1 MRSTHSLVH
10 FTQRRERKEFFE
22 HTVDDQSPF
31 PLPPVLRKTL
41 FLITSICDFARRF
54 VKTQKRKQLGSW
66 RRGKPKPQ
74 PKAERKKKSLR
85 ECNPDGG
92 LRVSTNYYLPSRI
105 RENKNQLLLSFGLPL
120 HAQAELNMDPVN
132 WRTKFP
138 AESREK
144 VVNKVLSTLMKRVP
158 FSEHEKHMSDYKR
171 ISVNFEEKVYMVS
184 RDQQEYILRIKSKL
198 EELESSPKNLNPGG
212 AQGQSISVQS
222 TAPSQAHKQHSL
234 PSVRDNIA
242 SGGGFT
248 NSASAQPTVSVMPQV
263 PLPNNAS
270 ENSNSQNVFG
280 NSQRSVRNLSG
291 RGQPYNITA
300 NNMRQE
306 KGRQNSPQ
314 IVTEQNHEQQN
325 PHLCKQV
332 WQENISPS
340 YVTQQKQLQPQ
351 HHYQQKLL
359 NPTQQ
364 QTSQQSM
371 LQTPVMRPSETRVSP
386 LSDIWQD
393 PMSSF
398 YQTTQL
404 RFKNQSQIAFRQTN
418 QSQVTPDIHQN
429 VSSSSQNPLM
439 QSQMQAHLIGRKLT
453 ATNTQQ
459 SHIDGQPNGVL
470 NLQQQQPRSPFQQN
484 DVQQRFQLQKTSLSS
499 AHHEQLGERNNI
511 SVLQQSSQLPNKD
524 QEPQPHSLER
534 RLNTQ
539 TQPEKMKQL
548 PNPSAQDQQQAYQ
561 TSGTLTST
569 FERRVSCTDNGQEE
583 AYQMLQS
590 LKSKYLIP
598 LADMYKTITCRLQQ
612 LNSVSQQTETVG
624 IEKLNALRNRVKSII
639 SNLNLPKSKVA
650 PSSKENLGVYEKFIT
665 SILSVRGRGNSG
677 PSEQHAQ
684 RSSDVNSTRQF
695 MQLRSQTP
703 PVQTQQDEKKPTF
716 QSVNSQDS
724 ATTMQRSNAT
734 NLVNDSKSVS
744 ECPTLQP
751 TDTYSGK
758 IGSFNI
764 VQQVSS
770 NIPRTNLQQ
779 PNVKTLLSHSP
790 VHGPQ
795 SNVNAFESSCNT
807 LQEMHL
813 KQPKEEQDVQAQTPK
828 QEPQD
833 WHEMLQ
839 QSVQKQIVQQHSGLL
854 KFQSGASFPTA
865 LPKTHGSS
873 RSQVPWCSTIDKKS
887 LLVPFTEARPTFYPI
902 NTPSTKTSCLV
913 PLPSSSVP
921 GDFEIHMS
929 DTSSLSNAGTI
940 GDHVVDGAPKAT
952 SPIAISTPGISAS
965 FLLEESSNDIHCNTS
980 TIMSDEL
987 SASKQPIQRLVKVVN
1002 MMSSK
1007 ALSAAILD
1015 IGSVVCTTDRLSE
1028 SATLMGSRG
1037 SVGEDFVGMTNSRL
1051 QKSYLAWQDKTFGTK
1066 NMKRCRSTSPINV
1079 DASATGSIYDSSRLS
1094 DTEIFDLE
1102 STAIS
1107 YIKRPRIEVNQTLF
1121 EEITAINHQLI
1132 DTVLDVSDEDTPP
1145 TVVSAQFRGGQ
1156 GTIVRCSFVP
1166 VTIDPSLRSQ
1176 HPSAQMLPI
1185 QPLRLLVPANYPLCS
1200 PIFLDK
1206 LRVEVGD
1213 ELEDF
1218 SAKVKSK
1225 LNMSLR
1231 RLMEPLSLGEIAR
1244 TWDICVRAVVA
1255 EYAEQNGGGNLSS
1268 KYGGWE
1274 DCMSAA

>member
-1 MRSTHSLVH
+1 MTFTGDKSTRTLIPCLSSLPTYARIQPIIYEKHTLVH
-10 FTQRRERKEFFE
+10 FTQRRERKESFE
-22 HTVDDQSPF
+22 HTVDDQLPF

-54 VKTQKRKQLGSW
+54 VKTQKR
-66 RRGKPKPQ
+66 
-74 PKAERKKKSLR
+74 
-85 ECNPDGG
+85 
-92 LRVSTNYYLPSRI
+92 
-105 RENKNQLLLSFGLPL
+105 

-171 ISVNFEEKVYMVS
+171 ISVNFEERVYMVS

-222 TAPSQAHKQHSL
+222 TAPSQAHEQHSL

-248 NSASAQPTVSVMPQV
+248 NLASAQPTVSVTPQV

-270 ENSNSQNVFG
+270 ENSNTQNVFG

-306 KGRQNSPQ
+306 QGRQNSPQ
-314 IVTEQNHEQQN
+314 IVAQQNHEQQN
-325 PHLCKQV
+325 PHLCK
-332 WQENISPS
+332 
-340 YVTQQKQLQPQ
+340 
-351 HHYQQKLL
+351 
-359 NPTQQ
+359 
-364 QTSQQSM
+364 
-371 LQTPVMRPSETRVSP
+371 
-386 LSDIWQD
+386 QD

-404 RFKNQSQIAFRQTN
+404 RIKNQSQIAFRQTN

-484 DVQQRFQLQKTSLSS
+484 NVQQRFQLQKTNLSS

-569 FERRVSCTDNGQEE
+569 SEGRVSCTDNGQEE

-677 PSEQHAQ
+677 PSEQHGQ

-724 ATTMQRSNAT
+724 ATTIQRSNAT

-764 VQQVSS
+764 VHQVSS
-770 NIPRTNLQQ
+770 GTLNIPKTNLQQ

-790 VHGPQ
+790 VLGPQ
-795 SNVNAFESSCNT
+795 SYVNAFESSCNT
-807 LQEMHL
+807 FQEMHL
-813 KQPKEEQDVQAQTPK
+813 KQPKEERDVQAQTLK

-839 QSVQKQIVQQHSGLL
+839 QSVQKQIVQQHSRLL
-854 KFQSGASFPTA
+854 KFQSEASFPTA

-873 RSQVPWCSTIDKKS
+873 RSQVPRCSTIDKKN
-887 LLVPFTEARPTFYPI
+887 LLVPFTEARTTFYPI
-902 NTPSTKTSCLV
+902 NTPSTKTCLV

-921 GDFEIHMS
+921 GDFEMPMS

-940 GDHVVDGAPKAT
+940 GDHMVDGAPKST

-1015 IGSVVCTTDRLSE
+1015 IGSVVCTTDRLSG

-1066 NMKRCRSTSPINV
+1066 NMKRRRSTSPINV

-1156 GTIVRCSFVP
+1156 GTIVQCSFIP

>member
-1 MRSTHSLVH
+1 MTFTGDKSTRTLIPCLSSLPTYARIQPIIYEKHTLVH
-10 FTQRRERKEFFE
+10 FTQRRERKESFE

-54 VKTQKRKQLGSW
+54 VKTQKR
-66 RRGKPKPQ
+66 
-74 PKAERKKKSLR
+74 
-85 ECNPDGG
+85 
-92 LRVSTNYYLPSRI
+92 
-105 RENKNQLLLSFGLPL
+105 

-144 VVNKVLSTLMKRVP
+144 VVNKVFSTLMKRVP

-222 TAPSQAHKQHSL
+222 TAPSQAHEQHSL

-248 NSASAQPTVSVMPQV
+248 NLASAQPTVSVTPQV

-270 ENSNSQNVFG
+270 ENSNTQNVFG

-306 KGRQNSPQ
+306 QGRQNSPQ
-314 IVTEQNHEQQN
+314 IVAQQNHELQN

-359 NPTQQ
+359 KPTQQ

-371 LQTPVMRPSETRVSP
+371 LQTPVMRPSETCVSP

-404 RFKNQSQIAFRQTN
+404 RIKNQSQIAFRQTN

-484 DVQQRFQLQKTSLSS
+484 NVQQRFQLQKTNLSS

-524 QEPQPHSLER
+524 QVPQPHSLER

-569 FERRVSCTDNGQEE
+569 SEGRVSCTDNGQEE

-677 PSEQHAQ
+677 PSEQHGQ

-703 PVQTQQDEKKPTF
+703 PVQTQQDEKKSTF

-770 NIPRTNLQQ
+770 GTLNIPKTNLQQ

-807 LQEMHL
+807 FQEMHL
-813 KQPKEEQDVQAQTPK
+813 KQPKEERDVQAQTLK

-839 QSVQKQIVQQHSGLL
+839 QSVQKQIVQQHSRLL

-873 RSQVPWCSTIDKKS
+873 RSQVPRCSTIDKKN
-887 LLVPFTEARPTFYPI
+887 LLVPFTEARTTFYPI
-902 NTPSTKTSCLV
+902 NTPSTKTCLV
-913 PLPSSSVP
+913 PLPSLSVP
-921 GDFEIHMS
+921 GDFEMPMS

-940 GDHVVDGAPKAT
+940 GDHMVDGAPKST

-1015 IGSVVCTTDRLSE
+1015 IGSVVCTTDRLSG
-1028 SATLMGSRG
+1028 SATLMRSRG

-1156 GTIVRCSFVP
+1156 GTIVQCSFIP